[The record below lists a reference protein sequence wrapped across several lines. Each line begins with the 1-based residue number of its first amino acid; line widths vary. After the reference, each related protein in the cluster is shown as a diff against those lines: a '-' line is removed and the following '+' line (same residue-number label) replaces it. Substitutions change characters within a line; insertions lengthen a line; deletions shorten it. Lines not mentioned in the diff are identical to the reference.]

1 MDTNIDTDSIPTFPS
16 MFCSGIYCQAFLYVR
31 GDYVPEVKISNFIV
45 SIDVYMAVICA
56 QMGC

>member
-1 MDTNIDTDSIPTFPS
+1 
-16 MFCSGIYCQAFLYVR
+16 VR
-31 GDYVPEVKISNFIV
+31 GDCVREVQKNLNFIV